1 MDQHVVSTEEP
12 TAEDTRRSAQGDD
25 AFAGQ
30 AVVSVAHDADE
41 QARNLIGW
49 RQTYDQLAAGRFVG
63 TLTELPLDTM
73 KLFRESTSH
82 LLRQACEVRG
92 DAYWFGIPLVCDGSA
107 RVDACRIG
115 PGALAFRPGNV
126 EFELVTPAQF
136 SIYGVVVRGD
146 VLRRYAEDVE
156 RRALDE
162 RLFTQRVMQV
172 GDARLARLCALLG
185 RRLDGAVAMAG
196 PLPDAQRDD
205 LQAEVLAALFDACAQ
220 PADDGSGGAPSTR
233 RWLVDQ
239 ARDYVLA
246 HRTRPVGVPELCEQ
260 LHVSR
265 RTLQY
270 CFQDVL
276 GMAPATYLRTLRL
289 NGAARPVRARGGVG
303 AGRRGGVGFLASQ
316 PVRDRLPAP
325 VRQAAVG
332 DAARSRVRGLAG
344 RRAAVVLTRWACRYW
359 LDRSARRCAGFAQMA
374 CAVTSRG
381 AGHASA
387 SQSIAR

>member
-1 MDQHVVSTEEP
+1 MDARQARHDEP
-12 TAEDTRRSAQGDD
+12 TAEDTQRSAHGDD
-25 AFAGQ
+25 ASAGQ

-82 LLRQACEVRG
+82 VLRQACEVRG
-92 DAYWFGIPLVCDGSA
+92 DAYWFGIPLAGDGTA

-126 EFELVTPAQF
+126 EFELLTPAQF
-136 SIYGVVVRGD
+136 SIYGVVVRGE
-146 VLRRYAEDVE
+146 VLRRYAEQVE
-156 RRALDE
+156 HRALDE
-162 RLFTQRVMQV
+162 RLFAQRVIRI

-185 RRLDGAVAMAG
+185 RRLDG
-196 PLPDAQRDD
+196 
-205 LQAEVLAALFDACAQ
+205 
-220 PADDGSGGAPSTR
+220 SGAAPSTR
-233 RWLVDQ
+233 RWIVEQ

-276 GMAPATYLRTLRL
+276 GMAPASYLRALRL
-289 NGAARPVRARGGVG
+289 NGA
-303 AGRRGGVGFLASQ
+303 RRDLCG
-316 PVRDRLPAP
+316 
-325 VRQAAVG
+325 
-332 DAARSRVRGLAG
+332 
-344 RRAAVVLTRWACRYW
+344 RAAGSVQDVAEAWGFWHLSQFATDY
-359 LDRSARRCAGFAQMA
+359 RRLFGKRPSDTLRERDALAAG
-374 CAVTSRG
+374 
-381 AGHASA
+381 
-387 SQSIAR
+387 

>member
-1 MDQHVVSTEEP
+1 MDQRAQCIREP
-12 TAEDTRRSAQGDD
+12 TAEDTRCSAQGENTLP
-25 AFAGQ
+25 GQ

-92 DAYWFGIPLVCDGSA
+92 DAYWFGIPVASDGTA

-126 EFELVTPAQF
+126 EFELLTPAQF

-146 VLRRYAEDVE
+146 VLRRYAEEVE
-156 RRALDE
+156 HRTLDE
-162 RLFTQRVMQV
+162 RLFTQCVIQA
-172 GDARLARLCALLG
+172 GDTRLARLCALLG
-185 RRLDGAVAMAG
+185 SRLDGAAAMDG
-196 PLPDAQRDD
+196 PLPDAQRDA
-205 LQAEVLAALFDACAQ
+205 LQGEVLAALFDACAQ
-220 PADDGSGGAPSTR
+220 PADDGASCGLSTR
-233 RWLVDQ
+233 RWIVEQ
-239 ARDYVLA
+239 AREYTLA

-270 CFQDVL
+270 CFHDVL
-276 GMAPATYLRTLRL
+276 GMAPASYLRTLRL
-289 NGAARPVRARGGVG
+289 NGA
-303 AGRRGGVGFLASQ
+303 RRDLCGQ
-316 PVRDRLPAP
+316 
-325 VRQAAVG
+325 
-332 DAARSRVRGLAG
+332 AARSVQDVAEAWGFWHLSQFATDYRRLFGKRPSETLRERASRVEAG
-344 RRAAVVLTRWACRYW
+344 
-359 LDRSARRCAGFAQMA
+359 
-374 CAVTSRG
+374 
-381 AGHASA
+381 
-387 SQSIAR
+387 

>member
-1 MDQHVVSTEEP
+1 MERRVECAAEP
-12 TAEDTRRSAQGDD
+12 TAENTRCSAQGDD
-25 AFAGQ
+25 ALAGQ

-92 DAYWFGIPLVCDGSA
+92 DAYWFGIPLANDGNA

-126 EFELVTPAQF
+126 EFELLTPAQF

-146 VLRRYAEDVE
+146 VLRRYAEEVE
-156 RRALDE
+156 HRALDE
-162 RLFTQRVMQV
+162 RLFAQRVIQV

-185 RRLDGAVAMAG
+185 QRLDGAAAAGG
-196 PLPDAQRDD
+196 PLADAQRDD
-205 LQAEVLAALFDACAQ
+205 LQAGVLAALFDACAQ
-220 PADDGSGGAPSTR
+220 PADDGVGSAPSTR
-233 RWLVDQ
+233 RWIVEQ
-239 ARDYVLA
+239 AREYVLA

-289 NGAARPVRARGGVG
+289 NGARRDLCGRAAGSVQDVAAAWGFWHLSQFATDYRRMFGKRPSET
-303 AGRRGGVGFLASQ
+303 L
-316 PVRDRLPAP
+316 RDR
-325 VRQAAVG
+325 AAMVT
-332 DAARSRVRGLAG
+332 AG
-344 RRAAVVLTRWACRYW
+344 
-359 LDRSARRCAGFAQMA
+359 
-374 CAVTSRG
+374 
-381 AGHASA
+381 
-387 SQSIAR
+387 

>member
-1 MDQHVVSTEEP
+1 MEQRTECMAEP
-12 TAEDTRRSAQGDD
+12 TAEDTRCSAQGDD
-25 AFAGQ
+25 ALAGQ

-92 DAYWFGIPLVCDGSA
+92 DAYWFGIPLVSDGTA

-126 EFELVTPAQF
+126 EFELLTPAQF

-146 VLRRYAEDVE
+146 VLRRYAEEVE
-156 RRALDE
+156 HRALDE
-162 RLFTQRVMQV
+162 RLFTQHVIQV
-172 GDARLARLCALLG
+172 GDTRLARLCALLG
-185 RRLDGAVAMAG
+185 RRLDGAAAVGG

-205 LQAEVLAALFDACAQ
+205 LQAEVLGALFDACAQ
-220 PADDGSGGAPSTR
+220 PADDGAGGAPSTR
-233 RWLVDQ
+233 RWIVEQ
-239 ARDYVLA
+239 AREYVLA

-289 NGAARPVRARGGVG
+289 NGARRDLCGRAAGSVQDVAEAWGFWHLSQFATDYRRLFGKRPSET
-303 AGRRGGVGFLASQ
+303 L
-316 PVRDRLPAP
+316 RDRD
-325 VRQAAVG
+325 VMVAAG
-332 DAARSRVRGLAG
+332 
-344 RRAAVVLTRWACRYW
+344 
-359 LDRSARRCAGFAQMA
+359 
-374 CAVTSRG
+374 
-381 AGHASA
+381 
-387 SQSIAR
+387 